1 MLRPVHVGWM
11 LLLVFLLFPIAP
23 RFRNRLMWW
32 DVILAGCGVATV
44 LYVLLGGDEADV
56 EG

>member
-1 MLRPVHVGWM
+1 M

-32 DVILAGCGVATV
+32 DVVCAVLGVATIV
-44 LYVLLGGDEADV
+44 YLLLGGDDFWDRNTHAEPHRT
-56 EG
+56 